1 MAVISKIYTRIL
13 AALLAWLG
21 FSGTVTG
28 CDGFFFRGGGTEYG
42 TPSATFKAK
51 GVVVSETDNTPIQ
64 GIRAV
69 LGEKY
74 LYDLEENFYE
84 LNDAVLSNSSGNFN
98 LSARSFPGGQ
108 ALFVKLTDI
117 DGEANGLFADKMVK
131 ADFSNSEFTG
141 GSGNWYRGRA
151 EIDLGTIKMTP
162 DENKS
167 E

>member
-1 MAVISKIYTRIL
+1 MAVISKLYTRIL

-21 FSGTVTG
+21 FSGAVVSCEGLIWRTWA
-28 CDGFFFRGGGTEYG
+28 EYG

-51 GVVVSETDNTPIQ
+51 GVVVSETDDAPIQ
-64 GIRAV
+64 GIHAV
-69 LGEKY
+69 LGERH

-84 LNDAVLSNSSGNFN
+84 LNDGTFSNSSGNFN
-98 LSARSFPGGQ
+98 LSASTFPGGQ
-108 ALFVKLTDI
+108 ALFVKLTDV
-117 DGEANGLFADKMVK
+117 DGDANGLFADKMVK

-141 GSGNWYRGRA
+141 GSGNWYSGQA
-151 EIDLGTIKMTP
+151 EIDLGKIKMTP